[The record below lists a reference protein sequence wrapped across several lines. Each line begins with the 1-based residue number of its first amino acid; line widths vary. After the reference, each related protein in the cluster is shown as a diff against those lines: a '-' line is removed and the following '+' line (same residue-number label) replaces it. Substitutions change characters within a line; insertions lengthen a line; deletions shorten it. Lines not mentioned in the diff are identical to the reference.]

1 MGLHVSFDI
10 AIPTASWSGH
20 PKDLLEDLGRELL
33 THREHVGR
41 IIVAEKNSV
50 YFVENTLF
58 EGDEERVEDIPDP
71 LNGPAINRN
80 KCLPFIE
87 SEWIVFLDD
96 DVRLVPGWGDQIMG
110 LLASEPTCDFIGGR
124 ILARRARNWF
134 SQAAE
139 DFVIRH
145 KQQPDGWYLAA
156 AHLVARSDAL
166 KALDGFDRSFIYGGE
181 DWDLSKRAI
190 IGGFSTGVS
199 RSPAVTHEHPTTF
212 GTLMAKAGQYG
223 KADALFETSPLG
235 AESAEQIRH
244 NEEAR
249 GRPLE
254 LPILR
259 AVAWPARQFAEFRKL
274 GRSRMRSARSTAL
287 YVPWMVKYLRSSRPR
302 GRK

>member
-10 AIPTASWSGH
+10 AIPTASWSGR

-33 THREHVGR
+33 PRREHVGR
-41 IIVAEKNSV
+41 IMVAEKDSV

-58 EGDEERVEDIPDP
+58 EGDEERIEDVPDP

-110 LLASEPTCDFIGGR
+110 LLASEPTCDFIGGQ
-124 ILARRARNWF
+124 ILARRPRNWF

-145 KQQPDGWYLAA
+145 KQQSDGWYLAA

-190 IGGFSTGVS
+190 VSGFSTGVS
-199 RSPAVTHEHPTTF
+199 DALAVTHAHPTTF
-212 GTLMAKAGQYG
+212 TALMAKAGQYG
-223 KADALFETSPLG
+223 KAEALFEDSPLG
-235 AESAEQIRH
+235 AEVAEQQRQALETGSESH
-244 NEEAR
+244 SF
-249 GRPLE
+249 PLKGA
-254 LPILR
+254 LT
-259 AVAWPARQFAEFRKL
+259 WPARQFQEFRSL
-274 GRSRMRSARSTAL
+274 GRSRLRSARSTVL
-287 YVPWMVKYLRSSRPR
+287 YAPWMLRYMRNSASR
-302 GRK
+302 